1 MVKTGKEKVIR
12 NTSPNESGSVS
23 GSALLDRFIVCL
35 GKSTKWVSLMDLFL
49 VHVLRTPF
57 NLVPFYVGYIKVV
70 EDKVIYWY
78 VFLGCQEN
86 LFFFIVATELKHKHS
101 FDV

>member
-35 GKSTKWVSLMDLFL
+35 GKSTKWVSLMNLFL

-57 NLVPFYVGYIKVV
+57 NLVPFYVGYIEVV

>member
-1 MVKTGKEKVIR
+1 MLKTGKEKVIR

-57 NLVPFYVGYIKVV
+57 NLVPFYVGYIEVV
-70 EDKVIYWY
+70 EFAVTVSIQDKVIYWY

-86 LFFFIVATELKHKHS
+86 LPLHCC
-101 FDV
+101 D